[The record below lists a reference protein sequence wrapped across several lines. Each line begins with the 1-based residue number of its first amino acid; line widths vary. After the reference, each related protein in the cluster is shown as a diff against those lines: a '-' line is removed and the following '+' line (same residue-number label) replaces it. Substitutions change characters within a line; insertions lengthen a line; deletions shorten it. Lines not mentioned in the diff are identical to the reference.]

1 MHGVGGCLGTLLT
14 AVFAQESF
22 GGVGLSNGI
31 GKQFLIQL
39 TGVSVTIIWCAVFS
53 YIIFKIVD
61 AMIGLRVTE
70 EQETEGLDLVLHDER
85 GYNM

>member
-1 MHGVGGCLGTLLT
+1 M
-14 AVFAQESF
+14 
-22 GGVGLSNGI
+22 GLSNGV